1 VSAASEPIRH
11 VGRGGPLGR
20 LARAIGARS
29 TGFTAVGVKELRN
42 RMRGRRAFVFLTFYL
57 VVLGGLAWMIEL
69 LLERSFMGGF
79 GAVMYAS
86 AQIGRGVF
94 IGLLLV
100 ETLLVLF
107 LAPAYTTGAIS
118 LEREKQTFD
127 LLVTTP
133 ISSLAI
139 VLGKLFSALTF
150 VFLLI
155 ISSIPLTSLVFVF
168 GGAAPEDVIK
178 GYLMLLV
185 TAVGLG
191 SIGLFCSS
199 LFRRTQA
206 ATVVTYFVVLAI
218 TLGAFFVWV
227 FWGVMV
233 GGNFQAARPLNE
245 GPIESLRRHPPEALL
260 WFNPF
265 VSAVDVI
272 CGTETGFGGT
282 CDIIAVITDGPTF
295 NAGFQGGGVAPAP
308 PAKALDGSGVVPVQP
323 GVALESDVG
332 VPAPIAAPPQQF
344 GPSRD
349 TYWPRAALAWIVL
362 SVILIALSVNLVS
375 PTRRWHRPRIHRGRN
390 RATAAVIPEEPGA
403 RPAGPPPPGPAPDP
417 PPVAPPQGADA

>member
-1 VSAASEPIRH
+1 MSAASEPIRQ

-20 LARAIGARS
+20 LVRAIGARS

-79 GAVMYAS
+79 GAVTYAS

-100 ETLLVLF
+100 ETLLVIF

-118 LEREKQTFD
+118 LEREKQTLD

-191 SIGLFCSS
+191 SIGLFCST

-218 TLGAFFVWV
+218 TLGAFFLWT

-233 GGNFQAARPLNE
+233 GGNFQTTRPANE
-245 GPIESLRRHPPEALL
+245 GPVESLRRHPPEALL

-282 CDIIAVITDGPTF
+282 CDMIAIVTDRPIF
-295 NAGFQGGGVAPAP
+295 NNGLQNVRVEAVPM
-308 PAKALDGSGVVPVQP
+308 KVVDGSGVANIGPWNAVQ
-323 GVALESDVG
+323 
-332 VPAPIAAPPQQF
+332 PQQF

-362 SVILIALSVNLVS
+362 SAILIALSVNLVS
-375 PTRRWHRPRIHRGRN
+375 PTRRWRRPRLRRGRN
-390 RATAAVIPEEPGA
+390 RSTAAAVIPPT
-403 RPAGPPPPGPAPDP
+403 PGPAADP
-417 PPVAPPQGADA
+417 PPAAASEGVDA